1 MSTPKPDVTVVL
13 PCAGLGVRFG
23 APYSKELHCLAPGVS
38 VIDRSLETVVELA
51 GSGLEVR
58 VVVVFRAH
66 KLDVVAHLAHYTRD
80 VRMVF
85 VYQDESFGDDLGG
98 AIRTALPLAEGHVV
112 LVLPDITLHGPGSE
126 GSLVEAVRRTP
137 ASGWCVVAART
148 GPDAL
153 TELGALRLDGHGD
166 GTRVVAAEE
175 KPARPDGYNAAWAM
189 VVASPEEAHRL
200 PDIASRGA
208 DSPLVGAQAVE
219 VAGFTNFNSALTA
232 DPTSRPGP
240 PARTSRPA
248 PPAAPPE
255 QPDSPALTA

>member
-1 MSTPKPDVTVVL
+1 MSTPKADVTVVL

-23 APYSKELHCLAPGVS
+23 APYSKELHCLEPGVS
-38 VIDRSLETVVELA
+38 VIDKSLEAVVELA
-51 GSGLEVR
+51 RSGLGVR
-58 VVVVFRAH
+58 VVVVFRAD

-80 VRMVF
+80 IQMIF
-85 VYQDESFGDDLGG
+85 VYQDDSFGDDLSG
-98 AIRTALPLAEGHVV
+98 AIRTALPLAEGPVV
-112 LVLPDITLHGPGSE
+112 LVLPDITLQGPGSE

-153 TELGALRLDGHGD
+153 TELGALRLGGHGD
-166 GTRVVAAEE
+166 ATRVLAAEE

-200 PDIASRGA
+200 PDIARKDA

-219 VAGFTNFNSALTA
+219 VAGFTNFNSALAAGPHLPAGTA
-232 DPTSRPGP
+232 GG
-240 PARTSRPA
+240 
-248 PPAAPPE
+248 
-255 QPDSPALTA
+255 TA